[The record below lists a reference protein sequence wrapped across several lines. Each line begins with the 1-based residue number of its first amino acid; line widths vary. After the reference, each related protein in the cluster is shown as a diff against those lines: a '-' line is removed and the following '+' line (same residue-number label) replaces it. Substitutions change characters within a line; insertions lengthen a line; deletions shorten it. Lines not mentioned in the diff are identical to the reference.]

1 MAPRV
6 SQRRPRRH
14 NEKHLQFMRGRPCII
29 CGGSPC
35 DAHHIKFADAR
46 VLKPQSSNIG
56 MKADDRFTLPL
67 CRRHHEECHR
77 GERKFFESY
86 HTDAV
91 LMALALH
98 SISGDAEEADRLIM
112 FAAAS
117 RISEAI

>member
-1 MAPRV
+1 MDGKV
-6 SQRRPRRH
+6 MQRRPRRR
-14 NEKHLQFMRGRPCII
+14 NEKHLRFIAERPCLV
-29 CGGSPC
+29 CGSSPC

-67 CRRHHEECHR
+67 CRRHHEEAHR
-77 GERKFFESY
+77 GERKFFDAY

-98 SISGDAEEADRLIM
+98 SISGDAEAADNLIM
-112 FAAAS
+112 FAAAT
-117 RISEAI
+117 RIVEHV

>member
-1 MAPRV
+1 M
-6 SQRRPRRH
+6 QRRPRRG
-14 NEKHLQFMRGRPCII
+14 NEKHLQFMRSGRPCMI
-29 CGGSPC
+29 CGDTNSEP
-35 DAHHIKFADAR
+35 HHIKFADAR

-56 MKADDRFTLPL
+56 MKADDRFTVPL
-67 CRRHHEECHR
+67 CRTHHEQAHR